1 MEETSRRRPLQALE
15 TTGSRHIR
23 FGGDEA
29 VRIKIATT
37 LCVLFALAPLASPKG
52 TRTPT
57 LSLVASCNAS
67 DTCTLSAS
75 GLGASTS
82 YVLNVTDSCGGTV
95 ISTSVNSSSSG
106 NVSLVFYG
114 VGESAGCNATGWTFS
129 LFTGGKRSSLVAS
142 TTAVD
147 PD

>member
-1 MEETSRRRPLQALE
+1 
-15 TTGSRHIR
+15 
-23 FGGDEA
+23 
-29 VRIKIATT
+29 VRIKFATA

-52 TRTPT
+52 ARTPA
-57 LSLVASCNAS
+57 LSLVANCDAA

-75 GLGASTS
+75 GLSASTS
-82 YVLNVTDSCGGTV
+82 YVLHVADSCGGTV

-106 NVSLVFYG
+106 ALSLVFYG